1 MFDTLEDLKT
11 GDNWESS
18 GIRVYQSIKEG
29 IQGIQKELENE
40 ENRKMQRLKQWIA
53 RETGKEMR
61 NF

>member
-1 MFDTLEDLKT
+1 MYK
-11 GDNWESS
+11 
-18 GIRVYQSIKEG
+18 RQIKEG